1 VILSICS
8 TPLHDPST
16 YLLASVTITSVLRVT
31 AVANS
36 VHNQQDQTWNFIQRG
51 IWTLIEAN
59 LGIIC
64 ACLIVLKRFFA
75 TMFGASKTTNPTGGY
90 GYGSS
95 GAAGHTD
102 SSGKRDRRS
111 QQQHFQLDDS
121 VDDDEPLPQR
131 RSYRMD
137 PLADRGGSLYSRRG
151 SDERHIISVTHDVK
165 REYSQSTV
173 ESVDRVAGW
182 SSKPDAESG
191 IMKKVD
197 VQVESYPAPSINER

>member
-1 VILSICS
+1 M
-8 TPLHDPST
+8 
-16 YLLASVTITSVLRVT
+16 ASVTITSVLRVT

-75 TMFGASKTTNPTGGY
+75 NMFGASKTTSLTGGY
-90 GYGSS
+90 GYRSNGTV
-95 GAAGHTD
+95 GHAGG
-102 SSGKRDRRS
+102 SGKRDHTSFRS
-111 QQQHFQLDDS
+111 RQHHFQLEDT
-121 VDDDEPLPQR
+121 VDDEEPLPQR
-131 RSYRMD
+131 RSYHMD
-137 PLADRGGSLYSRRG
+137 PLAGRGGSSYSGRE
-151 SDERHIISVTHDVK
+151 SDERHIVSATHDVK

-191 IMKKVD
+191 IVKKVD
-197 VQVESYPAPSINER
+197 VQVESYPAPSINEH